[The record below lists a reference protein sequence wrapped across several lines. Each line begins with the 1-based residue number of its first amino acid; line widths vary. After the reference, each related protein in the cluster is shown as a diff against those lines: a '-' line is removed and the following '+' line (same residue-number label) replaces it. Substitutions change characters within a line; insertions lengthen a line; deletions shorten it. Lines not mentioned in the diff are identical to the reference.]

1 MGVDQTGFNPLLLLN
16 RLNRQFVVFNQIFRI
31 KNMEMKMIDTCT
43 CSNTVVADPN
53 LQFIYFTPG
62 NILKI
67 FRSNRRISDPT
78 T

>member
-1 MGVDQTGFNPLLLLN
+1 
-16 RLNRQFVVFNQIFRI
+16 
-31 KNMEMKMIDTCT
+31 MKMIDTCT
-43 CSNTVVADPN
+43 CPNTVVADPN